1 MSNGLSAVHN
11 GVMFP
16 IKAFA
21 PHVTSELRF
30 LCDPVTWERC
40 ESCNLAVGDEE
51 DVRRCTVPSHPRNR
65 QPKPVNAGN
74 GAPEPAR
81 HGAIHVRVD
90 TGGEDHRSADGAAC
104 KSRHPSF
111 AVGVTILHLAMTGRA
126 SPGPFIVLLWLE
138 KKHNWLI
145 DADTQL
151 MGAASRLVLVAGH
164 RQR

>member
-1 MSNGLSAVHN
+1 
-11 GVMFP
+11 MFP

-30 LCDPVTWERC
+30 LCDPVTWERYERC
-40 ESCNLAVGDEE
+40 KLVVGDQVADDALYKANPSSVTTNQRPLNGSRWGLSGRPITEKSHVGVFTDGENIRSTSYQDRANLVGNSCAVGIA
-51 DVRRCTVPSHPRNR
+51 T
-65 QPKPVNAGN
+65 
-74 GAPEPAR
+74 
-81 HGAIHVRVD
+81 
-90 TGGEDHRSADGAAC
+90 
-104 KSRHPSF
+104 
-111 AVGVTILHLAMTGRA
+111 HLAMTGRA